1 MSAFVHKTIG
11 ELIKD
16 TSTRYPKNIAL
27 ISPEFGIRQTYRE
40 FYQTCQ
46 DVAQGLMAIGIKRG
60 DHVAVWTTNIPE
72 WTYLQCFLGMT
83 GGVLVSV
90 NTNYQTHEL
99 DELMN
104 SLTDDDVIN
113 MQYTSGTT
121 GFPKGVMLTHHNIVN
136 NARMVGDVMGMTEV
150 C

>member
-1 MSAFVHKTIG
+1 
-11 ELIKD
+11 
-16 TSTRYPKNIAL
+16 
-27 ISPEFGIRQTYRE
+27 
-40 FYQTCQ
+40 
-46 DVAQGLMAIGIKRG
+46 MAIGIKRG